1 MPKRE
6 AIDPL
11 FVEEQGE
18 NQAMQLRLLKGK
30 IHRAR
35 VTAALM
41 DYEGSIEVDTFLLDS
56 AGIRKYEEVNIW
68 NLTNGERFTTY
79 ALPAAWGSGI
89 VAVNGAA
96 ARKVQPGDEI
106 IISAFAIVEEEE
118 ADNWTPHVVLVDEKN
133 KIKPLAVVAQH

>member
-6 AIDPL
+6 ANDPS
-11 FVEEQGE
+11 FSRNKG

-79 ALPAAWGSGI
+79 ALPAEWGSGI

-106 IISAFAIVEEEE
+106 IISAFAIVEEKE

-133 KIKPLAVVAQH
+133 KIKPLAVVARH